1 MTNYLADKLA
11 VPTGGFLDANMK
23 VDVSRVGPTLNS
35 VEVDF
40 GPETLV
46 FNATFIG
53 RQLAIQIT
61 NGEDAQSFN
70 VEIPATETE
79 DHLVSGLSFAGKT
92 LTISAS
98 DGSSYDVALP
108 LNYDEHSFTG
118 DGTADNPLEISGEA
132 VLEQT
137 QRFITTQNSQVIINK
152 TDRINETFTADTCNF
167 ITSDFSDITLLD
179 GMLTGTFRMTI
190 TNSTLTAL
198 QSSRLEVVNA
208 DGSVVYG
215 MQDVIFGGTTPI
227 SIALDNVETDGL
239 CMRWVGRDSRIFRA
253 TLDMSFDNIALR
265 TDGPLH
271 DNVVHLANN
280 ASIQRTEPIK
290 NQLSETSNL
299 LNATISTQK
308 AIKAITDDLESIT
321 ITRSEPIAFV
331 VSNDPYLTD
340 FSSAAIGARNVRT
353 QDFVYVLGSSNRI
366 TMSNPDGDDVGFG
379 LEGSN
384 GDPVYFRYRPH
395 IAVATTLN
403 VLHSVRIDTLQVKQ
417 DIITLRND
425 VSALQQDVN
434 ANRRAID
441 DNTLLSDERE
451 AVGLLTQNL
460 VENDTFVNVV
470 DGINILKVYDIPEN
484 TTHGEATDLN
494 PLFSRNGEQGSIVFD
509 DKIERITYNGSKAT
523 DRGNLFDRLTL
534 KDVNKFGSIG
544 STFLIDFVDGNY
556 IFKLDYKPFNNHYAA
571 RQGLFLFGVN
581 SNESYRVEI
590 RDRKLTIVA
599 VVPTDTTFG
608 PIQIEEELIGE
619 KRHGIT
625 ITIIVVNSIMVAIRV
640 DCVRHD
646 TAGVVEVGTMTLE
659 IRGVF
664 SGLLQPEE
672 LNDIVI
678 GSGAENNGEVWSD
691 FFNPAARDRSKYPVP
706 YTTDDGF
713 YTRQEKVF
721 ITGTTVVFADLPQT
735 DNDWEIGFDIA
746 NAQAT
751 IDGANCAPKMFALG
765 NIPMDR
771 FTLRR
776 RLRVSSFTP
785 ELSECKFW
793 FKSENLT
800 HDDLFPK
807 PASIGLSWGYSEN
820 YSQYD
825 YHFFVSSEDTDQFTI
840 DHSVAGYSIL
850 TVPVNPEQARLITS
864 IADMRTLVFKDFS
877 VLWTPYFGN
886 DSTMASGTIYS
897 LGYYNISDAD
907 YDTALVDRI
916 TRESDTAFYR
926 LAQGKKL
933 EFGGGVQEGRD
944 TASDRAVY
952 QDSFLTNCSDE
963 QAWQII
969 GNRLTIAGKVLADNV
984 PNESSG
990 TRPLL
995 ISFIKDFKTAP
1006 VITLTY
1012 CGTTFTGTSRGYA
1025 SVNCFSQDDE
1035 GTQDFFPTTTQF
1047 RAEFYDRASF
1057 KGNAEL
1063 HWIAIGEPAE

>member
-1 MTNYLADKLA
+1 MTNYIADNLAI
-11 VPTGGFLDANMK
+11 PTGGFLDANMN
-23 VDVSRVGPTLNS
+23 VDVSGGTEGIAVQ
-35 VEVDF
+35 F

-46 FNATFIG
+46 FNATFVG

-61 NGEDAQSFN
+61 KDGEDAQSFE
-70 VEIPATETE
+70 VEIPVGDTE
-79 DHLVSGLSFAGKT
+79 DHLVSGLSFTGKT
-92 LTISAS
+92 LTINAS
-98 DGSSYDVALP
+98 DGSSYDVVLP

-118 DGTADNPLEISGEA
+118 DGTVDDPLTISGEA

-137 QRFITTQNSQVIINK
+137 IAFFTTGQPQIAINK
-152 TDRINETFTADTCNF
+152 TDRISETFTSESCDF
-167 ITSDFSDITLLD
+167 ITRDGSELTVLD
-179 GMLTGTFRMTI
+179 GMLTGTVRLTI
-190 TNSTLTAL
+190 TNSTLSTL
-198 QSSRLEVVNA
+198 QSSRLEVISQ

-215 MQDVIFGGTTPI
+215 MEEVVFGGTTPI
-227 SIALDNVETDGL
+227 SIALDNVETDSL
-239 CMRWVGRDSRIFRA
+239 CLRWVGRDSRIFQA
-253 TLDMSFDNIALR
+253 TVNIDYTDIALR

-280 ASIQRTEPIK
+280 AAVQRTEPIK
-290 NQLSETSNL
+290 AQLFETNNL
-299 LNATISTQK
+299 LNATVITQN

-321 ITRSEPIAFV
+321 ITRYEPVPFV

-340 FSSAAIGARNVRT
+340 FSSASLGARNVRT

-366 TMSNPDGDDVGFG
+366 AMSNLSGDDVGFV

-395 IAVATTLN
+395 IAIATTLN
-403 VLHSVRIDTLQVKQ
+403 VSHSVRIDTLQVKQ

-425 VSALQQDVN
+425 ISALQQDVN

-460 VENDTFVNVV
+460 VDNDTFVNVV
-470 DGINILKVYDIPEN
+470 DGVNILKVYDIPEN
-484 TTHGEATDLN
+484 STHGEATDLN
-494 PLFSRNGEQGSIVFD
+494 PLFSREGAVGSITFD

-534 KDVNKFGSIG
+534 KNVIKSGGGSG
-544 STFLIDFVDGNY
+544 AVGFVDGNY

-571 RQGLFLFGVN
+571 RQGLFLLGVN

-664 SGLLQPEE
+664 SGLLQPGD

-721 ITGTTVVFADLPQT
+721 ITGSTVVFSDLPQT
-735 DNDWEIGFDIA
+735 DNDWEVGFDIA
-746 NAQAT
+746 DAQAT

-771 FTLRR
+771 FTLRHKATTIGTGPR
-776 RLRVSSFTP
+776 
-785 ELSECKFW
+785 SECKFW
-793 FKSENLT
+793 FKQENLT
-800 HDDLFPK
+800 KDDFFPK
-807 PASIGLSWGYSEN
+807 PASIGLAWGYSQD

-825 YHFFVSSEDTDQFTI
+825 YHFFVSSEDADQYTI
-840 DHSVAGYSIL
+840 DRQVDGYSIL
-850 TVPVNPEQARLITS
+850 TVPINPEQARLITS

-877 VLWTPYFGN
+877 VLWTPYFGD
-886 DSTMASGTIYS
+886 DSTMASGTIYN
-897 LGYYNISDAD
+897 LGYYNIRDDD

-916 TRESDTAFYR
+916 TSESDTAFYR
-926 LAQGKKL
+926 LAEGKKL
-933 EFGGGVQEGRD
+933 DIPTVSEGSS
-944 TASDRAVY
+944 TASDRVIGALSPNRNY
-952 QDSFLTNCSDE
+952 NDE
-963 QAWQII
+963 QSWQIV
-969 GNRLTIAGKVLADNV
+969 GNRMTIAGKI
-984 PNESSG
+984 
-990 TRPLL
+990 
-995 ISFIKDFKTAP
+995 ISDTAPAEGPFDTGLTVSFVKDFKTPP
-1006 VITLTY
+1006 VIT
-1012 CGTTFTGTSRGYA
+1012 GTFCAGPINADTRGYV
-1025 SVNCFSQDDE
+1025 SLTCYSFDDE
-1035 GTQDFFPTTTQF
+1035 GTFDQFPTTSDFNLSVNDNANFHT
-1047 RAEFYDRASF
+1047 
-1057 KGNAEL
+1057 NAEI
-1063 HWIAIGEPAE
+1063 HWIAIGEPAD